1 MKGKMSKSKL
11 VAKAKE
17 KMTEQEYFES
27 REFYDHLV
35 EMFKF
40 MTRCEKKANILIQD
54 MGNGMTAGTDGM
66 SVFLN
71 WNSSIQKKFPTF
83 KLKVLSVIGMF
94 YHEVGHML
102 YTDFDTVNYYVNRIK
117 NDGIFKKGLAF
128 CKNLW

>member
-71 WNSSIQKKFPTF
+71 WNSSIQKKFPTYTIEGI
-83 KLKVLSVIGMF
+83 KCNWNVLS
-94 YHEVGHML
+94 
-102 YTDFDTVNYYVNRIK
+102 
-117 NDGIFKKGLAF
+117 
-128 CKNLW
+128 